1 MPNLGAW
8 SDAVES
14 GMAQQGSLRPEEV
27 ERKLKME
34 YLYGQKDVYRKSL
47 DGVQSLMEQLREPQ
61 LDVKAMMQ
69 EVADIIAKQFWI
81 REVTIGSKDPRDGK
95 LKYDVAAGLRE
106 DAKAALESICYDED
120 EFVNGGRY
128 HGRSISKYTKL
139 YLAEDTPYTEG
150 EKGTFS
156 RPILLESK
164 RRSLDECLEADY
176 FNVHILGEG
185 DRLLGW
191 IETSG
196 TRDGRFPDSVT
207 MRWIELLSM
216 ILGVAMT
223 RANARR

>member
-1 MPNLGAW
+1 MVRPN
-8 SDAVES
+8 SI
-14 GMAQQGSLRPEEV
+14 RPDEV
-27 ERKLKME
+27 ERKLKMD
-34 YLYGQKDVYRKSL
+34 YLYGQKDIYRKSL
-47 DGVQSLMEQLREPQ
+47 DGVQSLMEQLRER
-61 LDVKAMMQ
+61 DMDIKAMMQ

-81 REVTIGSKDPRDGK
+81 REVTVGSRDPRDGRF
-95 LKYDVAAGLRE
+95 KYDVASGLRE
-106 DAKAALESICYDED
+106 DAKSALESIVYDED
-120 EFVNGGRY
+120 EFVNGGKY

-139 YLAEDTPYTEG
+139 YLAEDLPYTNG

-164 RRSLDECLEADY
+164 RKSLDECLEADY
-176 FNVHILGEG
+176 LNIHILGEG

-216 ILGVAMT
+216 ILGAAMT
-223 RANARR
+223 RNASKR